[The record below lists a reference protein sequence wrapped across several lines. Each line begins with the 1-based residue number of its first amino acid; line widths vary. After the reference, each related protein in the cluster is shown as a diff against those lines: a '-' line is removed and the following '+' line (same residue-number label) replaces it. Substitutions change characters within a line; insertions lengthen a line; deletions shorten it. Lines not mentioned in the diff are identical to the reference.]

1 MVWFSGKRALDN
13 DVLYVQVTLPKGV
26 KRDHIRFKDEL
37 EAIVQTS
44 SLPNGLYVLGTV
56 TDSNFDEVEIE
67 DRVVKERN

>member
-1 MVWFSGKRALDN
+1 M
-13 DVLYVQVTLPKGV
+13 TLPKGV
-26 KRDHIRFKDEL
+26 KRDHIRFRMKL